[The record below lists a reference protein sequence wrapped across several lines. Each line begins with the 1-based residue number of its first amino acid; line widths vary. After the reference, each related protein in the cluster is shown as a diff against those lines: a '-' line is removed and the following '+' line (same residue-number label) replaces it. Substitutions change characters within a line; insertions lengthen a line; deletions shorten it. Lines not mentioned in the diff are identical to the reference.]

1 MNISAHFD
9 HQSKKDDKEH
19 FMHLIQIA
27 SADGTIDQTESRMLH
42 MFGSKMGFTEPEI
55 DSLFISTNKSA
66 YNPPYELSKR
76 FEQVYDIVKM
86 VLADGIIEKNELH
99 LTNRFATKSGFKES
113 EIPKLLVLLINGIKE
128 GKDEE
133 DLFVVYKKESRS

>member
-19 FMHLIQIA
+19 FMHLIQVA
-27 SADGTIDQTESRMLH
+27 MADGTIDQKELRMLH
-42 MFGSKMGFTEPEI
+42 RFGIKMGFTEPEI
-55 DSLFISTNKSA
+55 DNLIVSTNESA

-76 FEQVYDIVKM
+76 FEQIYDIVKM
-86 VLADGIIEKNELH
+86 VLADGKIEKNEIH

-113 EIPKLLVLLINGIKE
+113 EIPNLIVLLINGINE
-128 GKDEE
+128 GKDED
-133 DLFVVYKKESRS
+133 DLFAVYKNELRS